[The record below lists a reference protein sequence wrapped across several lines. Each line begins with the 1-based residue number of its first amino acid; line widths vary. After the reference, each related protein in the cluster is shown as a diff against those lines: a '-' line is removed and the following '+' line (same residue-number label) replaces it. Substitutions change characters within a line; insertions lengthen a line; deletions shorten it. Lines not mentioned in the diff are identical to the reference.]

1 MNKTAHKPAAAP
13 KKPAAPAPA
22 KTAPRPAQAAPTGA
36 PTSLASE
43 LDWLL
48 DSFADQHEALLKHA
62 LAQRDAIRKADG
74 SAVQSAT
81 DGQTA
86 VVAALGRLEQRRREL
101 VAWACQRHAALAT
114 RRATEITLTDLARC
128 VEEPARTALIRKAND
143 LKALIA
149 SVQQQTST
157 IKAATTS
164 LLAHMEGLMR
174 QVGRQLSHAGT
185 YSSRGYVE
193 PGGIVVSAL
202 DIAT

>member
-1 MNKTAHKPAAAP
+1 M
-13 KKPAAPAPA
+13 
-22 KTAPRPAQAAPTGA
+22 
-36 PTSLASE
+36 SLSAE

-48 DSFADQHEALLKHA
+48 DGFADQHEALLKHTES
-62 LAQRDAIRKADG
+62 QRDAIRKADG
-74 SAVQSAT
+74 AAVQSAAAS
-81 DGQTA
+81 QTE

-101 VAWACQRHAALAT
+101 VAWACQRYAPIAT
-114 RRATEITLTDLARC
+114 KRSTEITLTDLAGC
-128 VEEPARTALIRKAND
+128 VEAPQRAALIKKAAA
-143 LKALIA
+143 LKALITN
-149 SVQQQTST
+149 VHQQTST
-157 IKAATTS
+157 IKAATAS

>member
-1 MNKTAHKPAAAP
+1 MTKTAPKPAPASKKQAAAAP
-13 KKPAAPAPA
+13 AKPADRPAPTPAAGAPA
-22 KTAPRPAQAAPTGA
+22 
-36 PTSLASE
+36 SLAGE

-48 DSFADQHEALLKHA
+48 DSFADQHEELLRHTQS
-62 LAQRDAIRKADG
+62 QRDAIRKADG
-74 SAVQSAT
+74 SAVQSAS
-81 DGQTA
+81 DGQTE

-101 VAWACQRHAALAT
+101 VASACQRYAALAT
-114 RRATEITLTDLARC
+114 KRTTDITLTDLARC
-128 VEEPARTALIRKAND
+128 VDEPQRSALVRKAND

-149 SVQQQTST
+149 SVHQQTST
-157 IKAATTS
+157 IKSATTS

-202 DIAT
+202 DVAT